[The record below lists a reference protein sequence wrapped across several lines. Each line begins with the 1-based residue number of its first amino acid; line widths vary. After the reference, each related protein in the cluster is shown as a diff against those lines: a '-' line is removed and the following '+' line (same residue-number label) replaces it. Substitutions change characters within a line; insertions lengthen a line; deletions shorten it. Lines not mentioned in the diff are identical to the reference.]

1 MKLSDNTLAVLKNFA
16 NINDGVLLKKGKSQR
31 TIAPDK
37 SVLVEAVFEE
47 EIPNDFG
54 VYALSQFLGNVT
66 TLKTP
71 EMTFTDQAVVLN
83 DGEIKLTYRSAAPS
97 TILTP
102 PDKQLTLSKVDAEF
116 QLPNASLQKLL
127 KIASMNNHSVLSV
140 VGSNGKLHLV
150 TDDGTDASHTAEMY
164 LADYEGVDLNI
175 RFKTEHLNMIPG
187 DYLVQVAFGEFATF
201 TNTNGKLKYFVALLK
216 KDK

>member
-37 SVLVEAVFEE
+37 SVLVEAEFDE

-66 TLKTP
+66 TLKAP

-83 DGEIKLTYRSAAPS
+83 DGEIKLTYRSAAAS

-102 PDKQLTLSKVDAEF
+102 PDKKLTLSKVDAEF
-116 QLPNASLQKLL
+116 VLPNASLQKLL
-127 KIASMNNHSVLSV
+127 KIATMNNHSVLSV
-140 VGSNGKLHLV
+140 IGSNGKLHLL
-150 TDDGTDASHTAEMY
+150 TDDGSNASHTAEMY
-164 LADYEGVDLNI
+164 LADYEGKDLSI
-175 RFKTEHLNMIPG
+175 KFKTEHLRMIPG
-187 DYLVQVAFGEFATF
+187 DYNVQVSFDEFATF
-201 TNTNGKLKYFVALLK
+201 ESKDGKLKYFVALLK